1 MHSQSIQLLNHYQ
14 LIRFYKHVFYLVEQ
28 VVVIEDVLN
37 SEKIDE
43 IVEGLFLYHIIQ
55 NINQINDGIFIFN
68 H

>member
-55 NINQINDGIFIFN
+55 IINQINDDWYFYL
-68 H
+68 

>member
-28 VVVIEDVLN
+28 VVVIEDVLI

-55 NINQINDGIFIFN
+55 NINQINDDWYFYL
-68 H
+68 

>member
-55 NINQINDGIFIFN
+55 NINQINDDWYFN